1 MYCGSGGLEAESNE
15 SIDGKVAIGDWMSCA
30 AAAARGVHR
39 ISWRFSADAPVGA
52 CLPMSALLK
61 AGVTMT
67 WVAAAHW
74 RAVTEL
80 QHGGGGV

>member
-1 MYCGSGGLEAESNE
+1 
-15 SIDGKVAIGDWMSCA
+15 MSCA
-30 AAAARGVHR
+30 AAAARGVLIGYHCALY
-39 ISWRFSADAPVGA
+39 SANASVGA

-61 AGVTMT
+61 AGVMMT

-80 QHGGGGV
+80 QHGGGGTLRSEARGLLL

>member
-15 SIDGKVAIGDWMSCA
+15 SIDGKVAIGYHVQLLQ
-30 AAAARGVHR
+30 RGVLIGYHCALY
-39 ISWRFSADAPVGA
+39 SANASVGA

-67 WVAAAHW
+67 WAAAHW

-80 QHGGGGV
+80 QHGEGGH